1 MNDPLGHRRNS
12 RPKLLNPS
20 DLTNIQIFSMTQPLK
35 PLRFDEQAIADPSA
49 GVIPAALADPASPPV
64 DGVPHEF
71 RPHAE
76 AAKPWRRVVAEAITD
91 PAELCRILRL
101 PARWAEAARQAGSS
115 FPLLVP
121 RTVLSRMEPGN
132 PRDPVLR
139 QFFPVPEELERREGF
154 SGDPLAE
161 RSASPA
167 PRVLAKY
174 STRLLMLTVG
184 GCPVHCRY
192 CFRRHL
198 PYEELM
204 RPAASPCGAVPKPDA
219 PSGEVAS
226 TLLPLETL
234 RFLESQKSYKEIVLS
249 GGEPLLLDDSR
260 LFSLILRLSQIP
272 HLTRVRI
279 HTRMPIVIPQRVT
292 DEFAVTLKSSRLTPM
307 VVLHVNHP
315 QEIDD
320 AVAAVIG
327 RLVDAGVPVLSQSV
341 LLAGINDRTEILAE
355 LCERLAD
362 LRVIPYYL
370 HQLDRVEGAAHFE
383 VPVQEGIRLI
393 QELRALLPGYM
404 VPRYVRESP
413 DSPYKVPLA

>member
-1 MNDPLGHRRNS
+1 
-12 RPKLLNPS
+12 
-20 DLTNIQIFSMTQPLK
+20 MTQPIER
-35 PLRFDEQAIADPSA
+35 PRITEQIVPAPSA
-49 GVIPAALADPASPPV
+49 GVAPAGITEPGGYRAS
-64 DGVPHEF
+64 GVPYGF
-71 RPHAE
+71 RPRAE

-91 PAELCRILRL
+91 PEELCRILRL
-101 PARWAEAARQAGSS
+101 PAQCAEAARQAGQS

-121 RTVLSRMEPGN
+121 RTVLSRMQPGN

-139 QFFPVPEELERREGF
+139 QFLPVSEELERHEGF
-154 SGDPLAE
+154 SADPLAE

-204 RPAASPCGAVPKPDA
+204 RPTAATCGGDPAWNARSDGV
-219 PSGEVAS
+219 SS
-226 TLLPLETL
+226 TLVPTETL
-234 RFLESQKSYKEIVLS
+234 RFLESRNDYREIILS

-260 LFSLILRLSQIP
+260 LFSLIRRLSQIP
-272 HLTRVRI
+272 HLTRVRV
-279 HTRMPIVIPQRVT
+279 HTRMPVVIPQRVT
-292 DEFAVTLKSSRLTPM
+292 DELLVTLKSSRLAPI

-315 QEIDD
+315 QELDD
-320 AVAAVIG
+320 SVATAIG
-327 RLVDAGVPVLSQSV
+327 RLVDAGTPVLSQSV
-341 LLAGINDRTEILAE
+341 LLAGINDRPEVLAE

-370 HQLDRVEGAAHFE
+370 HQLDRVEGAAHF
-383 VPVQEGIRLI
+383 
-393 QELRALLPGYM
+393 
-404 VPRYVRESP
+404 
-413 DSPYKVPLA
+413 

>member
-1 MNDPLGHRRNS
+1 
-12 RPKLLNPS
+12 
-20 DLTNIQIFSMTQPLK
+20 MTQPLK
-35 PLRFDEQAIADPSA
+35 SPRIDEQAAADSA
-49 GVIPAALADPASPPV
+49 AVVVPAVLAKSASPPV
-64 DGVPHEF
+64 AGVPHGF
-71 RPHAE
+71 CPHAE

-101 PARWAEAARQAGSS
+101 PARYAEAARQAGMS

-132 PRDPVLR
+132 PHDPVLR
-139 QFFPVPEELERREGF
+139 QFFPVPEELEGREGF
-154 SGDPLAE
+154 TGDPLAE

-204 RPAASPCGAVPKPDA
+204 RPAAAPCGTAPTRDVP
-219 PSGEVAS
+219 SRESVS
-226 TLLPLETL
+226 TLLPSETL
-234 RFLESQKSYKEIVLS
+234 DFLESQKSYKEIVLS
-249 GGEPLLLDDSR
+249 GGEPLLLDDAR
-260 LFSLILRLSQIP
+260 LRSLIHRLSQIP

-292 DEFAVTLKSSRLTPM
+292 SELVAALKSSRLTPI

-315 QEIDD
+315 QELDD
-320 AVAAVIG
+320 AVAAAIG
-327 RLVDAGVPVLSQSV
+327 RLADAGVPVLSQSV
-341 LLAGINDRTEILAE
+341 LLAGINDRTEILAA

-362 LRVIPYYL
+362 LRVMPYYL
-370 HQLDRVEGAAHFE
+370 HQLDRVAGAAHFE
-383 VPVQEGIRLI
+383 VPIQEGMRLI
-393 QELRALLPGYM
+393 RELRALLPGYM

>member
-1 MNDPLGHRRNS
+1 
-12 RPKLLNPS
+12 
-20 DLTNIQIFSMTQPLK
+20 MTQPIER
-35 PLRFDEQAIADPSA
+35 PRITEQIVPAPSA
-49 GVIPAALADPASPPV
+49 GVAPAGITEPGGYRAS
-64 DGVPHEF
+64 GVPYGF
-71 RPHAE
+71 RPRAE

-91 PAELCRILRL
+91 PEELCRILRL
-101 PARWAEAARQAGSS
+101 PAQCAEAARQAGQS

-121 RTVLSRMEPGN
+121 RTVLSRMQPGN

-139 QFFPVPEELERREGF
+139 QFLPVSEELERHEGF
-154 SGDPLAE
+154 SADPLAE

-204 RPAASPCGAVPKPDA
+204 RPTAATCGGDPAWNARSDGV
-219 PSGEVAS
+219 SS
-226 TLLPLETL
+226 TLVPTETL
-234 RFLESQKSYKEIVLS
+234 RFLESRNDYREIILS

-260 LFSLILRLSQIP
+260 LFSLIRRLSQIP
-272 HLTRVRI
+272 HLTRVRV
-279 HTRMPIVIPQRVT
+279 HTRMPVVIPQRVT
-292 DEFAVTLKSSRLTPM
+292 DELLVTLKSSRLAPI

-315 QEIDD
+315 QELDD
-320 AVAAVIG
+320 SVATAIG
-327 RLVDAGVPVLSQSV
+327 RLVDAGTPVLSQSV
-341 LLAGINDRTEILAE
+341 LLAGINDRPEVLAE

-383 VPVQEGIRLI
+383 VPIQDGTRLI

-413 DSPYKVPLA
+413 DSPCKVPLA